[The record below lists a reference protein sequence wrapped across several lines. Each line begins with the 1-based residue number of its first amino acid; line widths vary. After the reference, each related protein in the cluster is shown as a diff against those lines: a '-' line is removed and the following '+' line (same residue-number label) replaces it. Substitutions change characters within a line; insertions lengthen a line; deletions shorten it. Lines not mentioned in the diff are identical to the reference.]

1 MKGYALG
8 RPSKYSPEFKRE
20 AIALA
25 MSSGK
30 SINQTA
36 RELGMSHETL
46 RNWVKQHRID
56 HGHGEPGEPGELT
69 SAEREELR
77 RLRRQ
82 VADLHAER
90 DILRRA
96 AAYFAREMGR

>member
-1 MKGYALG
+1 VLG
-8 RPSKYSPEFKRE
+8 RPSKYSPEFKRD
-20 AIALA
+20 AVALA
-25 MSSGK
+25 LSSGK

-46 RNWVKQHRID
+46 RTWVKQHRID
-56 HGHGEPGEPGELT
+56 QGHGEPGELT

>member
-1 MKGYALG
+1 VLG
-8 RPSKYSPEFKRE
+8 RPSKYSPEFKRD
-20 AIALA
+20 AVALA
-25 MSSGK
+25 LSSGK

-46 RNWVKQHRID
+46 RNWVKQARID
-56 HGHGEPGEPGELT
+56 QGQGAPGELT

-77 RLRRQ
+77 QLRRE

-96 AAYFAREMGR
+96 AAWFAREMGR

>member
-1 MKGYALG
+1 MLG
-8 RPSKYSPEFKRE
+8 RPSKYSPEFKRD

-25 MSSGK
+25 VSSGK

-56 HGHGEPGEPGELT
+56 QGQGGAGELT
-69 SAEREELR
+69 SSERDELR

>member
-1 MKGYALG
+1 VLG
-8 RPSKYSPEFKRE
+8 RPSKYSPEFKRD

-25 MSSGK
+25 LSSGK

-46 RNWVKQHRID
+46 RNWVKQARID
-56 HGHGEPGEPGELT
+56 QGQGAPGELT

-77 RLRRQ
+77 QLRRE

>member
-1 MKGYALG
+1 VLG
-8 RPSKYSPEFKRE
+8 RPSKYSPEFKRD
-20 AIALA
+20 AVALA
-25 MSSGK
+25 LSSGK

-46 RNWVKQHRID
+46 RNWVKQARID
-56 HGHGEPGEPGELT
+56 QGQGAPGELT

-77 RLRRQ
+77 RLRRE

-96 AAYFAREMGR
+96 AAWFAREMGR

>member
-1 MKGYALG
+1 VLG
-8 RPSKYSPEFKRE
+8 RPSKYSPEFKRD

-25 MSSGK
+25 LTSGK

-56 HGHGEPGEPGELT
+56 HGHGEPGELT

-77 RLRRQ
+77 RLRRE